1 MPEKIW
7 HKVDKSSTII
17 ERSDSVR
24 RIVMLVLL
32 FFLLGACISVLS
44 GFFGVGGGFILTP
57 LLMLFGYSPIEAVT
71 TSLLFTLGTSFS
83 GITTHIRLKNI
94 LWKNGIILGISG
106 IAATQLARPFV
117 LFLEK
122 RGLDEWVI
130 PIFYIILLSY
140 FAMKMFKQGRKST
153 GLDNSN
159 PAAPSIIKMV
169 LIGAFAGFVSTTLG
183 VGGGFIIVPLS
194 VAFLGFEP
202 KKAIGTSLFT
212 IFLIVPVA
220 FLSYAFTV
228 TIDYKVSLLLVA
240 GGLIG
245 SSFGAKLTRYYENNE
260 ISLLLSAVYIAT
272 LISVVLKLINFSI
285 VGLILLGCFILYFF
299 IKSIIKVQR
308 YKAKIKETVS

>member
-1 MPEKIW
+1 ML
-7 HKVDKSSTII
+7 II
-17 ERSDSVR
+17 
-24 RIVMLVLL
+24 L

-83 GITTHIRLKNI
+83 GITTHIKLKNI

-106 IAATQLARPFV
+106 IASTQLARPFV
-117 LFLEK
+117 LFLEN

-140 FAMKMFKQGRKST
+140 FALKMFKQGKKSD
-153 GLDNSN
+153 GAENSSSVS
-159 PAAPSIIKMV
+159 PSIIKMIF
-169 LIGAFAGFVSTTLG
+169 IGAFAGFVSATLG

-194 VAFLGFEP
+194 VSFLGFEP

-228 TIDYKVSLLLVA
+228 PINYKISLLLVA

-245 SSFGAKLTRYYENNE
+245 SSFGAKLTRFYENKE
-260 ISLLLSAVYIAT
+260 ISLLLSGIYIAT
-272 LISVVLKLINFSI
+272 LISVILKLVHLSI
-285 VGLILLGCFILYFF
+285 LGLVLLGCFILYFF
-299 IKSIIKVQR
+299 IRSILRVR
-308 YKAKIKETVS
+308 SYKTKIEGSA

>member
-1 MPEKIW
+1 M
-7 HKVDKSSTII
+7 
-17 ERSDSVR
+17 
-24 RIVMLVLL
+24 MLISL

-106 IAATQLARPFV
+106 IAATQLAKPFV
-117 LFLEK
+117 LFLEN

-140 FAMKMFKQGRKST
+140 FAMKMFKQGRKKE
-153 GLDNSN
+153 GAEKSN
-159 PAAPSIIKMV
+159 PVGPSIIKMI
-169 LIGAFAGFVSTTLG
+169 LIGAFAGFVSATLG

-194 VAFLGFEP
+194 VAFLGLEP

-228 TIDYKVSLLLVA
+228 PINYKVSLLLVA

-245 SSFGAKLTRYYENNE
+245 SSFGAKLTRYYENKE
-260 ISLLLSAVYIAT
+260 ITLLLSSIYIAT
-272 LISVVLKLINFSI
+272 LISVIFKLIGLSI

-299 IKSIIKVQR
+299 IKSIMKVQN
-308 YKAKIKETVS
+308 YKAKTKGSV

>member
-1 MPEKIW
+1 
-7 HKVDKSSTII
+7 
-17 ERSDSVR
+17 
-24 RIVMLVLL
+24 MLLIL

-57 LLMLFGYSPIEAVT
+57 LLMLFGFSPIEAVT

-83 GITTHIRLKNI
+83 GITTHIRYKNI

-117 LFLEK
+117 LYLENK
-122 RGLDEWVI
+122 GLDDIVI
-130 PIFYIILLSY
+130 PVFYIILLSY
-140 FAMKMFKQGRKST
+140 FALTMFKQGKKTATTDSSST
-153 GLDNSN
+153 S
-159 PAAPSIIKMV
+159 PSLIKMIF
-169 LIGAFAGFVSTTLG
+169 IGAFAGFVSTTLG

-194 VAFLGFEP
+194 VALLGFEP

-228 TIDYKVSLLLVA
+228 TINYKISLLLVA

-245 SSFGAKLTRYYENNE
+245 SSFGAKLTRYYENRE
-260 ISLLLSAVYIAT
+260 ISLLLSGIYIAT
-272 LISVVLKLINFSI
+272 LISVILKLVHLSI
-285 VGLILLGCFILYFF
+285 AGLVLLGVFILYFL
-299 IKSIIKVQR
+299 IKSILRVRSYKDKKV
-308 YKAKIKETVS
+308 EPE

>member
-1 MPEKIW
+1 
-7 HKVDKSSTII
+7 
-17 ERSDSVR
+17 
-24 RIVMLVLL
+24 MLLIL

-57 LLMLFGYSPIEAVT
+57 LLMLFGFSPIEAVT

-83 GITTHIRLKNI
+83 GITTHIRYKNI

-117 LFLEK
+117 LYLENK
-122 RGLDEWVI
+122 GLDDIVI
-130 PIFYIILLSY
+130 PVFYIILLSY
-140 FAMKMFKQGRKST
+140 FALTMFKQGKKTDTTDSSST
-153 GLDNSN
+153 S
-159 PAAPSIIKMV
+159 PSLIKMIF
-169 LIGAFAGFVSTTLG
+169 IGAFAGFVSTTLG

-194 VAFLGFEP
+194 VALLGFEP

-228 TIDYKVSLLLVA
+228 TINYKISLLLVA

-245 SSFGAKLTRYYENNE
+245 SSFGAKLTRYYENRE
-260 ISLLLSAVYIAT
+260 ISLLLSGIYIAT
-272 LISVVLKLINFSI
+272 LISVILKLVHLSI
-285 VGLILLGCFILYFF
+285 AGLVLLGVFILYFL
-299 IKSIIKVQR
+299 IKSILRVRSYKDKKV
-308 YKAKIKETVS
+308 EPE

>member
-1 MPEKIW
+1 
-7 HKVDKSSTII
+7 
-17 ERSDSVR
+17 
-24 RIVMLVLL
+24 MLLIL

-57 LLMLFGYSPIEAVT
+57 LLMLFGFSPIEAVT

-83 GITTHIRLKNI
+83 GITTHIRYKNI

-117 LFLEK
+117 LYLENK
-122 RGLDEWVI
+122 GLDDIVI
-130 PIFYIILLSY
+130 PVFYIILLSY
-140 FAMKMFKQGRKST
+140 FALTMFKQGKKTATTDSSST
-153 GLDNSN
+153 S
-159 PAAPSIIKMV
+159 PSLIKMIF
-169 LIGAFAGFVSTTLG
+169 IGAFAGFVSTTLG

-194 VAFLGFEP
+194 VALLGFEP

-228 TIDYKVSLLLVA
+228 TINYKISLLLVA

-245 SSFGAKLTRYYENNE
+245 SSFGAKLTRYYENRE
-260 ISLLLSAVYIAT
+260 ISLLLSGIYIAT
-272 LISVVLKLINFSI
+272 LISVILKLVHLSI
-285 VGLILLGCFILYFF
+285 AGLVLLGVFILYFL
-299 IKSIIKVQR
+299 IKSILRVRSYKEKKV
-308 YKAKIKETVS
+308 EPE

>member
-1 MPEKIW
+1 
-7 HKVDKSSTII
+7 
-17 ERSDSVR
+17 
-24 RIVMLVLL
+24 MLILL

-57 LLMLFGYSPIEAVT
+57 LLMLFGYSPIEAIT
-71 TSLLFTLGTSFS
+71 TSLLFTLGTSLS
-83 GITTHIRLKNI
+83 GITTHIRYKNI

-106 IAATQLARPFV
+106 VASTQLAKPFV
-117 LFLEK
+117 IYLENK
-122 RGLDEWVI
+122 GIDEWVI

-140 FAMKMFKQGRKST
+140 FAMKMFKQGRKSS
-153 GLDNSN
+153 G
-159 PAAPSIIKMV
+159 AADEKTAHPSVIKMFF
-169 LIGAFAGFVSTTLG
+169 IGVFAGFVSATLG

-212 IFLIVPVA
+212 IFLIVPAA

-228 TIDYKVSLLLVA
+228 PIDFKVSLLLVA

-245 SSFGAKLTRYYENNE
+245 SSFGAKLTRYYENKE
-260 ISLLLSAVYIAT
+260 ISLLLSSIYIAT
-272 LISVVLKLINFSI
+272 LISVALKLMGLNV

-308 YKAKIKETVS
+308 YKVERDMGTGTSSQ

>member
-1 MPEKIW
+1 
-7 HKVDKSSTII
+7 
-17 ERSDSVR
+17 
-24 RIVMLVLL
+24 MLISL

-57 LLMLFGYSPIEAVT
+57 LLMLIGYSPIEAVT

-94 LWKNGIILGISG
+94 LWKNGVILGISG
-106 IAATQLARPFV
+106 IAATQLAKPFV
-117 LFLEK
+117 LFLEN

-140 FAMKMFKQGRKST
+140 FAMKMFKQGRKAE
-153 GLDNSN
+153 GAEKSN
-159 PAAPSIIKMV
+159 PVAPSMIKMI
-169 LIGAFAGFVSTTLG
+169 LIGAFAGFVSATLG

-194 VAFLGFEP
+194 VAFLGLEP

-228 TIDYKVSLLLVA
+228 PINYKVSLLLVA

-245 SSFGAKLTRYYENNE
+245 SSFGAKLTRYYENKE
-260 ISLLLSAVYIAT
+260 ITLLLSSIYIAT
-272 LISVVLKLINFSI
+272 LISVIFKLIGLSI

-299 IKSIIKVQR
+299 IKSMMKVQSYR
-308 YKAKIKETVS
+308 AKIKGSA

>member
-1 MPEKIW
+1 
-7 HKVDKSSTII
+7 
-17 ERSDSVR
+17 
-24 RIVMLVLL
+24 MLILL

-83 GITTHIRLKNI
+83 GITTHIKLKNI

-106 IAATQLARPFV
+106 IASTQLARPFV
-117 LFLEK
+117 MFLEN

-140 FAMKMFKQGRKST
+140 FAMKMFKQGKKSAE
-153 GLDNSN
+153 NENKQPIS
-159 PAAPSIIKMV
+159 PSIIKMIF
-169 LIGAFAGFVSTTLG
+169 IGAFAGFVSTTLG

-228 TIDYKVSLLLVA
+228 SINYKVSLLLVA

-245 SSFGAKLTRYYENNE
+245 SSFGAKLTRYYENKE
-260 ISLLLSAVYIAT
+260 ISLLLSGIYIAT
-272 LISVVLKLINFSI
+272 LTSVILKLVNLSI
-285 VGLILLGCFILYFF
+285 VGLVLLGCFILYFF
-299 IKSIIKVQR
+299 VHSILKVQR
-308 YKAKIKETVS
+308 YKANLKGSA

>member
-1 MPEKIW
+1 
-7 HKVDKSSTII
+7 
-17 ERSDSVR
+17 
-24 RIVMLVLL
+24 MLISL

-106 IAATQLARPFV
+106 IAATQLAKPFV
-117 LFLEK
+117 LFLEN

-140 FAMKMFKQGRKST
+140 FAMKMFKQGRKSNASSE
-153 GLDNSN
+153 NSN
-159 PAAPSIIKMV
+159 PIAPSVTKMIF
-169 LIGAFAGFVSTTLG
+169 IGAFAGFVSATLG

-194 VAFLGFEP
+194 VAFLGLEP

-228 TIDYKVSLLLVA
+228 PINYKVSLLLVA

-245 SSFGAKLTRYYENNE
+245 SSFGAKLTRYYENKE
-260 ISLLLSAVYIAT
+260 ISLLLSGIYIAT
-272 LISVVLKLINFSI
+272 LISVILKLVNLSM

-299 IKSIIKVQR
+299 IRSILKVQS
-308 YKAKIKETVS
+308 YKAKINESA

>member
-1 MPEKIW
+1 M
-7 HKVDKSSTII
+7 
-17 ERSDSVR
+17 
-24 RIVMLVLL
+24 MLISL

-57 LLMLFGYSPIEAVT
+57 LLMLIGYSPIEAVT

-94 LWKNGIILGISG
+94 LWKNGVILGISG
-106 IAATQLARPFV
+106 IAATQLAKPFV
-117 LFLEK
+117 LFLEN

-140 FAMKMFKQGRKST
+140 FAMKMFKQGRKAE
-153 GLDNSN
+153 GAEKSN
-159 PAAPSIIKMV
+159 PVAPSMIKMI
-169 LIGAFAGFVSTTLG
+169 LIGAFAGFVSATLG

-194 VAFLGFEP
+194 VAFLGLEP

-228 TIDYKVSLLLVA
+228 PINYKVSLLLVA

-245 SSFGAKLTRYYENNE
+245 SSFGAKLTRYYENKE
-260 ISLLLSAVYIAT
+260 ITLLLSSIYIAT
-272 LISVVLKLINFSI
+272 LISVIFKLIGLSI

-299 IKSIIKVQR
+299 IKSMMKVQSYR
-308 YKAKIKETVS
+308 AKIKGSA

>member
-1 MPEKIW
+1 ML
-7 HKVDKSSTII
+7 II
-17 ERSDSVR
+17 
-24 RIVMLVLL
+24 L

-83 GITTHIRLKNI
+83 GITTHIKLKNI

-106 IAATQLARPFV
+106 IASTQLARPFV
-117 LFLEK
+117 LFLEN

-140 FAMKMFKQGRKST
+140 FALKMFKQGKKSA
-153 GLDNSN
+153 GAENS
-159 PAAPSIIKMV
+159 PSVSPSIIKMIF
-169 LIGAFAGFVSTTLG
+169 IGAFAGFVSATLG

-228 TIDYKVSLLLVA
+228 PINYKISLLLVA

-245 SSFGAKLTRYYENNE
+245 SSFGAKLTRYYENKE
-260 ISLLLSAVYIAT
+260 ISLLLSGIYIAT
-272 LISVVLKLINFSI
+272 LISVILKLVHLSI

-299 IKSIIKVQR
+299 IRSILRVR
-308 YKAKIKETVS
+308 SYKTKIEESA

>member
-1 MPEKIW
+1 
-7 HKVDKSSTII
+7 
-17 ERSDSVR
+17 
-24 RIVMLVLL
+24 MLISL

-94 LWKNGIILGISG
+94 LWKNGVILGISG
-106 IAATQLARPFV
+106 IAATQLAKPFV
-117 LFLEK
+117 LFLEN

-140 FAMKMFKQGRKST
+140 FAMKMFKQGRKEEGSEK
-153 GLDNSN
+153 SN
-159 PAAPSIIKMV
+159 PVAPSMIKMI
-169 LIGAFAGFVSTTLG
+169 LIGAFAGFVSATLG

-194 VAFLGFEP
+194 VAFLGLEP

-228 TIDYKVSLLLVA
+228 PINYKVSLLLVA

-245 SSFGAKLTRYYENNE
+245 STFGAKLTRYYENKE
-260 ISLLLSAVYIAT
+260 ITLLLSSIYIAT
-272 LISVVLKLINFSI
+272 LISVIFKLIGLSI

-299 IKSIIKVQR
+299 IKSMMKVQSYR
-308 YKAKIKETVS
+308 AKIKGSA